1 MGTSFYISTTKVD
14 GGVRVS
20 AEDIERFLQIYGK
33 RRDENGKGMS
43 MTKYIGKLIGDIES
57 GRRVGCRG
65 TKITKGSL
73 QAMRQAMKKW
83 DEFQCDRGQE
93 IDFMDVDMH
102 IYREYCSWLIGQDYS
117 ANSIGKCIKILK
129 QVLKYA
135 EEDFFSV
142 NQAYR
147 SRAFKVHSV
156 RTDAIYLTREDLD
169 ALEAVDLSQMP
180 PCWIAARDIF
190 MIGVWSAQR
199 VSDYNNLS
207 WENIFEEEIT
217 TLRLTQKKTGKRVVI
232 PCCHELRSILGR
244 YKGKPLPH
252 LYDQKINDIMKQ
264 IGRLAGLDTPV
275 EIRSTKGGITTSHI
289 LPKWQLIQTHTARRT
304 GATLMYLSGMDVYDI
319 CKITGHS
326 SIQTLERYIKASE
339 LETVKKITAEY
350 DYFK

>member
-1 MGTSFYISTTKVD
+1 MGTSFYISTSKVE
-14 GGVRVS
+14 GGVKVS
-20 AEDIERFLQIYGK
+20 AEDIERFLQMYG
-33 RRDENGKGMS
+33 RRRGEKGKGVTMNI
-43 MTKYIGKLIGDIES
+43 YIGRLIGDIEA
-57 GRRVGCRG
+57 GKRVGSKG
-65 TKITKGSL
+65 TRIAKGTL

-83 DEFQCDRGQE
+83 REFQAERGQE
-93 IDFMDVDMH
+93 IDFMDVDMRV
-102 IYREYCSWLIGQDYS
+102 YREYCSWLMQQNYS

-129 QVLKYA
+129 QMLKYA
-135 EEDFFSV
+135 EEDFFAV
-142 NQAYR
+142 NQVYK

-156 RTDAIYLTREDLD
+156 RTDAIYLTREDLE
-169 ALEAVDLSQMP
+169 ALEAVDLSGFP
-180 PCWIAARDIF
+180 SCWAIARDIF

-207 WENIFEEEIT
+207 WENIFEGEIT
-217 TLRLTQKKTGKRVVI
+217 MLLITQKKTGKRVAV
-232 PCCHELRSILGR
+232 PCCHKLRSILER
-244 YKGKPLPH
+244 YKGRQLPH

-264 IGRLAGLDTPV
+264 IGRMAGLDTPV
-275 EIRSTKGGITTSHI
+275 EIRCTKGGITTSHI

-350 DYFK
+350 DYFR